1 MANGSFS
8 NGSGANCK
16 LVINWSSSKGNSGST
31 VSATLVAQNQN
42 NWYFNAYVYGGYGIT
57 INGSQVTGSNNALSG
72 SINGSASLI
81 SHSVWVSY
89 TGDKTI
95 NISGYANF
103 NGIPSLTNQTIGGNV
118 KLDNVGYVPTM
129 GDVTAPVASVIS
141 ETSTSIKITWNKATS
156 YNGSCTYGVGCSING
171 GDYDWKYPK
180 DSNINTTTYTWEL
193 SSPSQGTTYKFVV
206 AAKNNIGW
214 SEYKYS
220 GIVTI
225 NQISPPTIGDI
236 PVYNPYVNS
245 EVAINLT
252 GGSQTNNGDFKR
264 LCDLY
269 FGDTKIASCKGYNN
283 TSWNNTTQS
292 IAYAAADYVAR
303 IGTKAYSSDNFKIVA
318 WCENAN
324 HTKSTTTSKTFTVN
338 INTDGKAV
346 PSMGAC
352 TLSGGA
358 FSYPSTC
365 FISGVSNLNVTAATA
380 TANRA
385 PSGTTMS
392 YSISVTGVP
401 SQNSKSANFGSLTA
415 GQKTITVTATDSR
428 GLSTTASRD
437 IQFQSYSMPSI
448 RNYSAVRL
456 DNPQTSVK
464 LTYTLAYSPI
474 YAYDKGVNTKGAQLN
489 NINVQQYSTN
499 NSSWSTAS
507 NGCTITGLSTET
519 VYTIYLRVTDKVKTS
534 EYKTETYKVPTIR
547 TNVAIRRHG
556 VGINCVPQSSYALEV
571 SGSGR
576 IASSLNVGGNTTVGG
591 TLDATNMLHVNS
603 KGVAIGKSVEKDG
616 LEVKGDV
623 YCTNFYPSGKIS
635 KQASGCS
642 WVHGRDS
649 TLLYSR
655 YSSSVGTG
663 SLNSAVTMGTPTTA
677 WTLGTVNDDCYLTCI
692 SDTDYN
698 NGTNRSIGQYRFPS
712 TGTWET
718 ILLKAF
724 PVGAVYI
731 TYNNNNP
738 SNFLGGTW
746 EQFGQGRTLIGQ
758 GTGSDG
764 STSMSFTDAGDT
776 GGSYKSSHHHLTPF
790 GWDMNAFFAGRADGA
805 ANGNYDRTTVVPN
818 GYKINI
824 SSSATSQ
831 VRLNWS
837 DERTINVTQ
846 PYITV
851 YFWRRTA

>member
-57 INGSQVTGSNNALSG
+57 INGSQVTDKNKALSG
-72 SINGSASLI
+72 SINGSVSLI

-103 NGIPSLTNQTIGGNV
+103 NGIPSLANQTISGNV

-129 GDVTAPVASVIS
+129 GDVTAPVTSVIS

-180 DSNINTTTYTWEL
+180 DCDINTTSYIWEL
-193 SSPSQGTTYKFVV
+193 SSPSQGATYKFAV

-220 GIVTI
+220 GVVTI

-236 PVYNPYVNS
+236 AVYNPYVNS
-245 EVAINLT
+245 ELAINLT
-252 GGSQTNNGDFKR
+252 NGSQTNNEDFMR

-269 FGDTKIASCKGYNN
+269 FGDTKIASCKGYDN

-292 IAYAAADYVAR
+292 ISYAAADYATK

-385 PSGTTMS
+385 PSGTTIS
-392 YSISVTGVP
+392 YAISVTGVP

-415 GQKTITVTATDSR
+415 GHKVITVTATDSR
-428 GLSTTASRD
+428 GLSTTVSKD
-437 IQFQSYSMPSI
+437 IQFQAYSLPTISK
-448 RNYSAVRL
+448 YSAMRL
-456 DNPQTSVK
+456 DNPQTSVQ

-474 YAYDKGVNTKGAQLN
+474 YAYDKDIHTQGTQLN
-489 NINVQQYSTN
+489 NINVQQYSTDN
-499 NSSWSTAS
+499 THWNTARD
-507 NGCTITGLSTET
+507 GCIITGLSTET
-519 VYTIYLRVTDKVKTS
+519 IYTIYLRVTDKVKTA
-534 EYKTETYKVPTIR
+534 EYKTGTYKVPTIR
-547 TNVAIRRHG
+547 TNVAIRKW
-556 VGINCVPQSSYALEV
+556 GIGLNCVPQSSYALEV
-571 SGSGR
+571 R
-576 IASSLNVGGNTTVGG
+576 GNTRITDDLTVKKSMSIDGGFVCSG
-591 TLDATNMLHVNS
+591 TLTSNGEFKATNNATFSKDITVSGALNGNSNSTIQGSLTVN
-603 KGVAIGKSVEKDG
+603 
-616 LEVKGDV
+616 GDV
-623 YCTNFYPSGKIS
+623 LVPKLLSKI
-635 KQASGCS
+635 
-642 WVHGRDS
+642 
-649 TLLYSR
+649 Y
-655 YSSSVGTG
+655 
-663 SLNSAVTMGTPTTA
+663 
-677 WTLGTVNDDCYLTCI
+677 
-692 SDTDYN
+692 
-698 NGTNRSIGQYRFPS
+698 
-712 TGTWET
+712 
-718 ILLKAF
+718 

-731 TYNNNNP
+731 TYNNVNP
-738 SNFLGGTW
+738 STFLGGTW
-746 EQFGQGRTLIGQ
+746 ERFGQGRTLVGE
-758 GTGSDG
+758 GTGNDG
-764 STSMSFTDAGDT
+764 STSMSFTSSSTGGEYQHYHAVQVGYTIMYGDVTNGDESKAIMVAKLADNSGWAEAVKDAGYGDT
-776 GGSYKSSHHHLTPF
+776 TKFNTGTEYSFKYGNTAQARSSTGTSSKSS
-790 GWDMNAFFAGRADGA
+790 G
-805 ANGNYDRTTVVPN
+805 
-818 GYKINI
+818 I
-824 SSSATSQ
+824 
-831 VRLNWS
+831 
-837 DERTINVTQ
+837 Q